1 MISPS
6 TTPTPPDLA
15 EVAAALSTYWI
26 LEEEIAKVQ
35 ARQLR
40 ALELYSRKAASRRAA
55 TAKVAR
61 TLSVTATE
69 AERKIALAQTLVRR
83 LPGTLAAMERGE
95 ITEPQAAALAD
106 AFAVLPLG
114 EAGHG
119 RGEP

>member
-6 TTPTPPDLA
+6 TTPSPPDIA
-15 EVAAALSTYWI
+15 DVAAALSTYWI

-40 ALELYSRKAASRRAA
+40 ALEVYSRRATSRRAA
-55 TAKVAR
+55 TAEVAR
-61 TLSVTATE
+61 TLSLTTAE

-95 ITEPQAAALAD
+95 ITEHQAAEIA
-106 AFAVLPLG
+106 
-114 EAGHG
+114 EAITRAGG
-119 RGEP
+119 PS